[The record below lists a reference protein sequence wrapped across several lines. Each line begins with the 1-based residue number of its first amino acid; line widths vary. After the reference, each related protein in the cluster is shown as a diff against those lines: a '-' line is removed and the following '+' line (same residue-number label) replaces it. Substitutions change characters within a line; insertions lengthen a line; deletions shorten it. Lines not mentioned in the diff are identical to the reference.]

1 MQVPRYLVGHLI
13 GLAVECRFQC
23 PHGRTSGLARCG
35 KCGRRCRRTAWRE
48 TSMQQVL
55 HAAPLK
61 DLTLQ
66 PWKAHRLVEKVIAS
80 SGEGFHPIRA

>member
-13 GLAVECRFQC
+13 CLAVECRFQC
-23 PHGRTSGLARCG
+23 ARRRRSGLARCG

-48 TSMQQVL
+48 TGMQQVL
-55 HAAPLK
+55 HAAPFE

-80 SGEGFHPIRA
+80 SGEGFHTIRA